1 MLYYY
6 VAFLDMYCW
15 AYYYWERV
23 EPRKIELKIMEHF
36 CVHMTMPHIDISPH
50 IKKNICIIIKS
61 INKYQLKLCLGD
73 VNKLAW

>member
-1 MLYYY
+1 
-6 VAFLDMYCW
+6 
-15 AYYYWERV
+15 
-23 EPRKIELKIMEHF
+23 MEHF

-73 VNKLAW
+73 VNKLA